1 MKNNYAVYLKDR
13 SISGLKALYANKVV
27 LMFVVLCTFG
37 ILTTGKPASYTV
49 VEVFTRF
56 GRNTFLVLALIIP
69 VLAGLGLNFGIVVGA
84 MAAQVAIFWTI
95 YWGFTGLK
103 GLFICLLMATP
114 IAILFG
120 WMVGKLYNKTKGAEM
135 ITGLI
140 LAYFADGLY
149 QFFFLFLI
157 GGVIPVNDPT
167 MIIAGGTGVKNTIDL
182 TSSLK
187 YTIDTISMLTVVR
200 GFAVIYCIVSL
211 LLWVLNRRKR
221 MDLQT
226 PLQKDR
232 LITAALVVSLTF
244 VPVVNTFMATDRL
257 QLSKGVPALAGLV
270 MLLGL
275 YRVFVVKEKKEDPAF
290 RMRNLTMVL
299 IAAAIFGIS
308 FLPGVQKVLW
318 AVHLPVMTYALI
330 ALLCVFNSWLL
341 GTKMGQDMR
350 TVGQSRTVA
359 NAAGINVNRTR
370 IIAMCMSTT
379 LAAWGQ
385 IIYLQNLGTFA
396 TYGAHTMCGQYAI
409 AALLVGGAS
418 VQQANNKQAILGV
431 FLFHTLFVVAPL
443 SASTIFGSSL
453 IGEYFRVFI
462 CYGVIAL
469 SLAMHAWKAKPKF
482 GKDANTST
490 MVPRPLSMPAESSG
504 TAQ

>member
-1 MKNNYAVYLKDR
+1 MKSNYLHYLKDR
-13 SISGLKALYANKVV
+13 TIDAAKALYANKVV
-27 LMFVVLCTFG
+27 LMFFILCTFG
-37 ILTTGKPASYTV
+37 LATTGKPPTYTV

-84 MAAQVAIFWTI
+84 MAAQVAIFWTV

-103 GLFICLLMATP
+103 GIAVCLLMATP

-120 WMVGKLYNKTKGAEM
+120 WLVGRLYNRTKGAEM

-140 LAYFADGLY
+140 LAYFAEGLY
-149 QFFFLFLI
+149 QFFFLYLI
-157 GGVIPVNDPT
+157 GGIIPVENPT

-182 TSSLK
+182 AGNLK
-187 YTIDTISMLTVVR
+187 YAIDTISLLSVARGLSVAYALVSVV
-200 GFAVIYCIVSL
+200 
-211 LLWVLNRRKR
+211 LWALNRQKSEG
-221 MDLQT
+221 LQK

-232 LITAALVVSLTF
+232 LFGAAIVFAATF
-244 VPVVNTFMATDRL
+244 VPPVHDFMATDRL
-257 QLSKGVPALAGLV
+257 QLSRGIP
-270 MLLGL
+270 
-275 YRVFVVKEKKEDPAF
+275 VFG
-290 RMRNLTMVL
+290 VL
-299 IAAAIFGIS
+299 IALVALFRVVTAGRTGKDEQYRMRQGTVSLIALIAVGVSFVPAIHKILTS
-308 FLPGVQKVLW
+308 
-318 AVHLPVMTYALI
+318 VHLPVMTYVLI
-330 ALLCVFNSWLL
+330 ALLCVFNNWLL
-341 GTKMGQDMR
+341 STKLGQDMR

-370 IIAMCMSTT
+370 IIAMSMSTV

-443 SASTIFGSSL
+443 SASTVFGSAL

-469 SLAMHAWKAKPKF
+469 SLAMHAWKAIPKDDKK
-482 GKDANTST
+482 GKEPDAL
-490 MVPRPLSMPAESSG
+490 PGEGAEAPAE
-504 TAQ
+504 A